1 MYKNILLPTKG
12 SKGCQEA
19 TTEGLK
25 FAKAVGAKVTI
36 VNVRPRL
43 TVFEIMEAY
52 HPDLRQIIS
61 SSGDAQAAKESLE
74 QVEKLHKQA
83 GEHFVE
89 EVKTMAGEL
98 GVQAETMVLER
109 ANPEEGIFKAAQER
123 GSDLIFIADHGRTG
137 LAQAFLGDVT
147 SKVVAHSKVPVL
159 VHRCS

>member
-12 SKGCQEA
+12 SQGCQEA

-25 FAKAVGAKVTI
+25 FAKAIGAKVTI

-52 HPDLRQIIS
+52 HPDLRQVIS
-61 SSGDAQAAKESLE
+61 SAGDAQAAKESME
-74 QVEKLHKQA
+74 HVEKLHKQA

-89 EVKTMAGEL
+89 EVSTMAEES
-98 GVQAETMVLER
+98 GVQAETLVLER
-109 ANPEEGIFKAAQER
+109 ANPEEGIFKAAQEK
-123 GSDLIFIADHGRTG
+123 GCDLIFLADHGRTG
-137 LAQAFLGDVT
+137 ITQAVLGDVT
-147 SKVVAHSKVPVL
+147 SKVVANSKIPVL